1 MPLPCVKKQ
10 PGFVA
15 FIFAVADKQF
25 TGGMDSVSV
34 TAVIISGILVFT
46 AIHAQDFPDVEGDKT
61 VGRMTFPIYA
71 PELSR
76 FLMLFVTVAWSI
88 FLSWFWKVGP
98 ISTALFTSFGIHV
111 GLRCYCWR
119 TLEADRKSYLIFNVR
134 ILTPLT
140 PFGMPKNVD
149 SYLWSS

>member
-1 MPLPCVKKQ
+1 
-10 PGFVA
+10 
-15 FIFAVADKQF
+15 
-25 TGGMDSVSV
+25 MDSVSV